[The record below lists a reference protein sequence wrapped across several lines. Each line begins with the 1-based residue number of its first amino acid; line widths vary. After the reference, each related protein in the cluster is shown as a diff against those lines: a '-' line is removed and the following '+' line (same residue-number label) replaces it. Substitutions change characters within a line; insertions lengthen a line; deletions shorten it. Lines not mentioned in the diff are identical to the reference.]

1 MCRQNEDM
9 PVATNKKIFSLLAC
23 IILPFNALLSMTYAR
38 WHVGG
43 VLSYMQSVVYVFN
56 KTCCITLQAVC
67 KLWMQDNK

>member
-9 PVATNKKIFSLLAC
+9 PVATNKKKFSLLAC

-43 VLSYMQSVVYVFN
+43 CSELYA
-56 KTCCITLQAVC
+56 KCCICV
-67 KLWMQDNK
+67 

>member
-9 PVATNKKIFSLLAC
+9 PVATNKIFFPLLAC

-43 VLSYMQSVVYVFN
+43 VF
-56 KTCCITLQAVC
+56 
-67 KLWMQDNK
+67 